1 MFNTPFRGV
10 GRPFEKTAR
19 SGFFSGASD
28 TAGPASVRLNQ
39 AVLWDLIG
47 VSVKVR
53 KQNG

>member
-10 GRPFEKTAR
+10 DSAFREDR
-19 SGFFSGASD
+19 SLRIFYGASD

-39 AVLWDLIG
+39 VVPGDLIG

>member
-1 MFNTPFRGV
+1 LIGLSR
-10 GRPFEKTAR
+10 RPLAPDFY
-19 SGFFSGASD
+19 GASD

-39 AVLWDLIG
+39 AVLGDLIA